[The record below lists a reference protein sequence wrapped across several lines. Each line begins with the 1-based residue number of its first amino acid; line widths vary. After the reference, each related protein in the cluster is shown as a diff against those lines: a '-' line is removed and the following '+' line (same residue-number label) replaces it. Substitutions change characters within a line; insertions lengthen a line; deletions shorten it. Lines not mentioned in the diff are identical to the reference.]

1 MDNRIRISVIGA
13 GRWGPNLTRNFYTN
27 PGSFVVSVAD
37 KDSSRLKLIAPNYPG
52 IIVSESAEEIFKDP
66 SVDAVVICTP
76 TATHFELAKKALEYK
91 KHVFVEKPLAKNSQE
106 CKDLIACAKKNDRT
120 LFVGHVFVYN
130 AGIQA
135 VRKLIQNGDLGK
147 IYYYQI
153 TRTNLG
159 PIRTDVS
166 SLWDLAS
173 HDLAILQYWEREM
186 PSKVSAI
193 GGRFLNPKNE
203 DTVFAT
209 YTYPNQ
215 VMANIHVSWLN
226 PKKVREI
233 VIVGEKKMVVWD
245 DMDLSNPVR
254 IYDKNVTV
262 DPPDTSAIVDTFAG
276 FRASIHEGDTLL
288 PKIRVNEPLYA
299 ECDVFLKTIRNPS
312 ASLSPG
318 EQGLSVVQALEATD
332 ESLKQNGKEINI
344 YYK

>member
-1 MDNRIRISVIGA
+1 MTRVNVSVVGV
-13 GRWGPNLTRNFYTN
+13 GRWGPNLTRNFYSN
-27 PGSFVVSVAD
+27 PDSFVVSVAD
-37 KDSSRLKLIAPNYPG
+37 KDITRLKLLEPHYPG
-52 IIVSESAEEIFKDP
+52 IIITESADVIFKD
-66 SVDAVVICTP
+66 STVDAVVICTP
-76 TATHFELAKKALEYK
+76 TAMHYELAKKALENN
-91 KHVFVEKPLAKNSQE
+91 KHVFVEKPLARDSKE
-106 CKDLIACAKKNDRT
+106 CKELITLAKKMNKV
-120 LFVGHVFVYN
+120 LFVGHIFLYN

-147 IYYYQI
+147 IFYYQI

-173 HDLAILQYWEREM
+173 HDLAILNYWQNAM
-186 PSKVSAI
+186 PTKVSAL
-193 GGRFLNPKNE
+193 GGRFINPGNE

-209 YTYPNQ
+209 YTFSNN
-215 VMANIHVSWLN
+215 VLANIHVSWLN

-262 DPPDTSAIVDTFAG
+262 DRPESALVDTFAG

-288 PKIRVNEPLYA
+288 PKIRINEPLYA
-299 ECDVFLKTIRNPS
+299 ECDAFLKAVRDPS
-312 ASLSPG
+312 SCITPG
-318 EQGLSVVQALEATD
+318 EQGLAVVQALEATD
-332 ESLKQNGKEINI
+332 RSLRENGKEIPIN
-344 YYK
+344 Y